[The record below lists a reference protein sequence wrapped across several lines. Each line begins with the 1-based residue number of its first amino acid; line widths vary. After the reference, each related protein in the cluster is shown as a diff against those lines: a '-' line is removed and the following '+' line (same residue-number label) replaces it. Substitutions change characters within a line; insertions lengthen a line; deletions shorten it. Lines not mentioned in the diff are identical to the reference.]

1 MGHHEIAE
9 LASFRFSEVSPRAVA
24 ELIGEIFKLLSEL

>member
-1 MGHHEIAE
+1 VWQNKITE
-9 LASFRFSEVSPRAVA
+9 LASFRFSEVSPRAFA